1 LGSASTKRYLASAAA
16 PGALELSISPL
27 RLVLACRGAR
37 GLARISSAKAC
48 IAGSI
53 IPVLPL
59 LFSPLGAADRMC
71 QPALRAVDVDDLT
84 AAGVRVKWRLA
95 PTLPLS
101 RAAARTRARLPEIKG
116 RGRPTRS
123 SGGRSIG

>member
-1 LGSASTKRYLASAAA
+1 MLSLEIGELGEA
-16 PGALELSISPL
+16 GFDLS
-27 RLVLACRGAR
+27 
-37 GLARISSAKAC
+37 
-48 IAGSI
+48 
-53 IPVLPL
+53 
-59 LFSPLGAADRMC
+59 
-71 QPALRAVDVDDLT
+71 LT
-84 AAGVRVKWRLA
+84 A